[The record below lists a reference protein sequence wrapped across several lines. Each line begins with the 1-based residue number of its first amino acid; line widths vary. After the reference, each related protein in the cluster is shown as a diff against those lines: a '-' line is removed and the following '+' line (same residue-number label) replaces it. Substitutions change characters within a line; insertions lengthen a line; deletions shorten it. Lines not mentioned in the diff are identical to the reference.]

1 MIIGLHNTFSGL
13 EPKHWWLKPFNF
25 IAKCQNKN
33 VLDTFESL
41 LKDGFDI
48 CIDLR
53 VYFSKEFPFKLGIAH
68 GSMSY
73 KGDHELIY
81 NTLNKLSTL
90 CIKYNKEL
98 YVRIILEKNGDKNE
112 FKSLFRVLCLKLE
125 EDYPNIIFYGGNYKP
140 NWEQIHNFK
149 NKLESKTVQ
158 YVGSMAKDARWYEK
172 FIPYLYAK
180 RKNSY
185 NIMNITDNSK
195 IYLFDFF
202 DNVYPKNK
210 S

>member
-25 IAKCQNKN
+25 IAKCQNNN
-33 VLDTFESL
+33 VLNTFTSL

-48 CIDLR
+48 CVDLR
-53 VYFSKEFPFKLGIAH
+53 IYFSKEFPYKIGLAH

-73 KGDHELIY
+73 KTPDNFIID
-81 NTLNKLSTL
+81 TLNKLSNL
-90 CIKYNKEL
+90 AIQYNKEL
-98 YVRIILEKNGDKNE
+98 YVRVILEKGDNISKA
-112 FKSLFRVLCLKLE
+112 LFTYNCSQLE
-125 EDYPNIIFYGGNYKP
+125 ENYPNIIFYGGVFKP
-140 NWEQIHNFK
+140 DWEQLYDFK
-149 NKLESKTVQ
+149 NKLESKTIQ

-180 RKNSY
+180 RKNLD
-185 NIMNITDNSK
+185 NIMNVTDKSK

-202 DNVYPKNK
+202 DNVYFKNK
-210 S
+210 

>member
-33 VLDTFESL
+33 VLDTYESL

-48 CIDLR
+48 CVDLR
-53 VYFSKEFPFKLGIAH
+53 VYYTEDFPFKEGIAH

-73 KGDHELIY
+73 KGDRELII
-81 NTLNKLSTL
+81 NTLNKLSNL

-98 YVRIILEKNGDKNE
+98 YVRVILEKKGNNIAYE
-112 FKSLFRVLCLKLE
+112 SLFNFFCIKLE
-125 EDYPNIIFYGGNYKP
+125 EDFPNIIFYGGVYKP
-140 NWEQIHNFK
+140 TWKLIHDFK
-149 NKLESKTVQ
+149 NKLELDTVQ

-180 RKNSY
+180 RKNLD
-185 NIMNITDNSK
+185 NIMNITDESK

-202 DNVYPKNK
+202 DNVYSKNK

>member
-25 IAKCQNKN
+25 IAKCQNNNILETYK
-33 VLDTFESL
+33 SL

-48 CIDLR
+48 CVDLR
-53 VYFSKEFPFKLGIAH
+53 VYFPKESSFKVGIAH

-73 KGDHELIY
+73 KGDQELIY
-81 NTLNKLSTL
+81 NVLNMLSTL
-90 CIKYNKEL
+90 CITYDKEL
-98 YVRIILEKNGDKNE
+98 YVRVILEKGDE
-112 FKSLFRVLCLKLE
+112 FPLFDFFCIKLE
-125 EDYPNIIFYGGNYKP
+125 EDFPNIIFYGGVYKP
-140 NWEQIHNFK
+140 TWKLIHDFK
-149 NKLESKTVQ
+149 NKLELNTIQ

-180 RKNSY
+180 RKNLD
-185 NIMNITDNSK
+185 NMMKLTDESK

-202 DNVYPKNK
+202 DNVYSKNK

>member
-25 IAKCQNKN
+25 IAKCQNSNILETYK
-33 VLDTFESL
+33 SL
-41 LKDGFDI
+41 LEDGFDI
-48 CIDLR
+48 CVDLR
-53 VYFSKEFPFKLGIAH
+53 VYFPKESSFKVGIAH

-73 KGDHELIY
+73 KGDQELIY
-81 NTLNKLSTL
+81 NILNMLSTL
-90 CIKYNKEL
+90 CITYDREL
-98 YVRIILEKNGDKNE
+98 YVRVILEKGDE
-112 FKSLFRVLCLKLE
+112 FPLFDFFCIKLE
-125 EDYPNIIFYGGNYKP
+125 EDFPNIIFYGGVYKP
-140 NWEQIHNFK
+140 TWKLIHDFK
-149 NKLESKTVQ
+149 NKLELDTVQ

-180 RKNSY
+180 RKNLD
-185 NIMNITDNSK
+185 NMMKITDESK

-202 DNVYPKNK
+202 DNVYSKNK